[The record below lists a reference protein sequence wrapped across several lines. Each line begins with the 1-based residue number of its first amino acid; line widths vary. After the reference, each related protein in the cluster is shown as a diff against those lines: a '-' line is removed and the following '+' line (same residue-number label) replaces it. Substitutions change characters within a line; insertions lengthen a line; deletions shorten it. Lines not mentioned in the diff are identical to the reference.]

1 MSAAADMSV
10 CEAGESPQQHEL
22 TPPQYVFARN
32 KNVSTE
38 DLLSLKEE
46 IKTMI
51 QSLWAEQQKEFKNFT
66 STILLEIKETNTN
79 IENSI
84 ASLSAQNLE
93 LANKITHLENKCKE
107 DKEYIA
113 ILEEKVENLQMGQRK
128 SNLEIKNVPKKN
140 GESKEDLIEMVLRLS
155 STIGGTLRRE
165 DITDI
170 YRVRGKKELQ
180 NPPIVIETS
189 STLIKTDILKL
200 CKAFNVK
207 TKSKLCAKHLGFRTS
222 EDTPVF
228 ISEHLTPRGS
238 RLHFLAR
245 DLSKSKQ
252 YKYCW
257 TAYGKV
263 YVRKTD
269 NSPIITI
276 KSEAQVHQL
285 KSA

>member
-1 MSAAADMSV
+1 MSNAADMSV
-10 CEAGESPQQHEL
+10 CEAGESPQQLEL

-32 KNVSTE
+32 KNVSSE
-38 DLLSLKEE
+38 DLQCLKEE
-46 IKTMI
+46 IKSMI
-51 QSLWAEQQKEFKNFT
+51 KSLWAEQQKEIKNIT
-66 STILLEIKETNTN
+66 STLLEIKETNTN

-84 ASLSAQNLE
+84 ALLSAQNAE
-93 LANKITHLENKCKE
+93 LASKITHLENKSRE
-107 DKEYIA
+107 DREYIA
-113 ILEEKVENLQMGQRK
+113 LLEEKVENLQMGQRK
-128 SNLEIKNVPKKN
+128 TNLEIKNVPKKN
-140 GESKEDLIEMVLRLS
+140 DESKEDLIEMVLRLS
-155 STIGGTLRRE
+155 STIGGSLRRE

-180 NPPIVIETS
+180 NPPIILETS

-228 ISEHLTPRGS
+228 ISEQLTPRGS

-245 DLSKSKQ
+245 DLAKTKQ

-269 NSPIITI
+269 SSAIITI

-285 KSA
+285 KAT